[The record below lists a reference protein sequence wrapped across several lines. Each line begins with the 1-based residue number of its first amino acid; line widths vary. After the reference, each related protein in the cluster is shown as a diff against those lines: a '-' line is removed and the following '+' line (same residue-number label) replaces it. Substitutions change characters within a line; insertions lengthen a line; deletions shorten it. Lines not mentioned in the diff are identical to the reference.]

1 MPKASNKSARP
12 RNSRNSSK
20 RASRGSQSLAGPI
33 LSSKT
38 GQLIAISQARREDL
52 RPNAAALTHL
62 LLRNFQLTS
71 GFQQKRIRPT
81 LESAALSSN
90 QQLFGEVGAAIVDE
104 IRQPLELILCN
115 LSAAGD
121 LLRLESSELR
131 EILADVRADT
141 LRACET
147 VADMRDLFAGKI
159 TRKAPIQINVIVD
172 HLLKT
177 LSIEARQHRIS
188 LMADL
193 APDLPKICADAS
205 QIEQAI
211 TNLIRNGIDAVTDA
225 HPRERSLI
233 IAPRHL
239 PSDFVEISVTDTGDG
254 ISPNVFPRIFE
265 TYFTTKRDRMG
276 LGLA

>member
-1 MPKASNKSARP
+1 
-12 RNSRNSSK
+12 
-20 RASRGSQSLAGPI
+20 
-33 LSSKT
+33 
-38 GQLIAISQARREDL
+38 
-52 RPNAAALTHL
+52 
-62 LLRNFQLTS
+62 
-71 GFQQKRIRPT
+71 
-81 LESAALSSN
+81 
-90 QQLFGEVGAAIVDE
+90 
-104 IRQPLELILCN
+104 
-115 LSAAGD
+115 
-121 LLRLESSELR
+121 
-131 EILADVRADT
+131 
-141 LRACET
+141 
-147 VADMRDLFAGKI
+147 MRDLFAGKI

-233 IAPRHL
+233 IATRHL

-276 LGLA
+276 LGLAVARSIADLHQGAITAENNRKRGATFRIHLPVGAADGPAKPAVRVVRAAS